1 MGSIKISIV
10 YGVHS
15 YRALKYAGKPWIR
28 QKIFANVSKP
38 LFRQT
43 FLPPNFFTIRYSV
56 DDVWLIL

>member
-15 YRALKYAGKPWIR
+15 YSALKYAGKPWIR
-28 QKIFANVSKP
+28 QIFSINVSKA

-43 FLPPNFFTIRYSV
+43 FLPPKFLLYVVSF
-56 DDVWLIL
+56 